1 LVRHYGYHP
10 TAKYTHATICE
21 CVGRVLGREYE
32 ELVRSFK
39 RMRKKRHPLQYEAVF
54 SESKEEVKN
63 SISKAEKL
71 VRRIEEYLDI
81 SPKQRLLF

>member
-1 LVRHYGYHP
+1 MNDLKKLWGK
-10 TAKYTHATICE
+10 TKNSM
-21 CVGRVLGREYE
+21 RENEE

-71 VRRIEEYLDI
+71 VLRIKEHLKI
-81 SPKQRLLF
+81 KPTQRLLF